1 MIGQRLTAAWGQQV
15 VVDNRPGGGT
25 VIGSEAV
32 AKAPTDGYTLLM
44 VLTSHAANPSLMSKL
59 PHDTLHDFAAVIQA
73 VLSPNSLVAHPSLP
87 ARAVGDHAGG
97 SGTPRARR
105 H

>member
-44 VLTSHAANPSLMSKL
+44 VSTSHATNPSLMSKL
-59 PHDTLHDFAAVIQA
+59 PHDTLYDFAGVIQA
-73 VLSPNSLVAHPSLP
+73 VLSPN
-87 ARAVGDHAGG
+87 
-97 SGTPRARR
+97 
-105 H
+105 